1 MPTKTIH
8 MCLNVRG
15 FLNNQKFPR
24 DFQGLFQR
32 SDGTS
37 LTPHEARDHLYD
49 ELAKGHEVI
58 PLAGE
63 PCPGF
68 DYSGGGCP
76 GHDVEEPQQ
85 PA

>member
-15 FLNNQKFPR
+15 FLNNRRFPK
-24 DFQGLFQR
+24 DFQHLFRR
-32 SDGTS
+32 SDGVS
-37 LTPHEARDHLYD
+37 LTPEEARDHLYD

-58 PLAGE
+58 PLTNE

-76 GHDVEEPQQ
+76 GHDVE
-85 PA
+85 A